1 MEQAGSQMI
10 EAQKTVEAVIN
21 TMVDVGTE
29 YGMSVIGA
37 VVILILGWWFAN
49 WAKRAVTKA
58 LDKIKSIDN
67 TLTPFLSSIVKYI
80 ILAFVLVAVLNQFG
94 VQTTSIIAVLGTAGL
109 AIGLALQGTLQNVAA
124 GVMLLILR
132 PFKAGDFIDAGGQS
146 GTVVEIGL
154 FTTELKT
161 PDGIFK
167 WVPNSSIFGASITNF
182 SRNPTRRIDF
192 VASISYGD
200 DLPKA
205 MEVLK
210 GMLDADARI
219 LKDPA
224 PEVMTW
230 AMAASSV
237 DINMRAWVNVG
248 DYWPTLFDL
257 RKTVKVGLEDAGFTI
272 PFPQQDV
279 YMHQVTET
287 ASK

>member
-1 MEQAGSQMI
+1 M
-10 EAQKTVEAVIN
+10 
-21 TMVDVGTE
+21 
-29 YGMSVIGA
+29 
-37 VVILILGWWFAN
+37 
-49 WAKRAVTKA
+49 KA
-58 LDKIKSIDN
+58 EL
-67 TLTPFLSSIVKYI
+67 
-80 ILAFVLVAVLNQFG
+80 
-94 VQTTSIIAVLGTAGL
+94 
-109 AIGLALQGTLQNVAA
+109 LQGFYLGDVFIEPLNGQ
-124 GVMLLILR
+124 VMG
-132 PFKAGDFIDAGGQS
+132 P
-146 GTVVEIGL
+146 
-154 FTTELKT
+154 
-161 PDGIFK
+161 GI
-167 WVPNSSIFGASITNF
+167 SEHLA
-182 SRNPTRRIDF
+182 
-192 VASISYGD
+192 
-200 DLPKA
+200 PKA

>member
-94 VQTTSIIAVLGTAGL
+94 VQTTSIIAVLGAAGL